1 MKPITVAQIMQWT
14 GGEKLAGSL
23 SAAVRGVSIDSR
35 SVKPGELFV
44 PLKGERVDGH
54 EFAADA
60 LARGAAAV
68 LVARDWVENVI
79 NQLDK
84 AALAAGEFGLVAVQD
99 TLSAL
104 QDLAREYRSLFSP
117 SIIAITG
124 STGKTS
130 TKDMTASI
138 LSQMGPTLKSLG
150 NFNNEIGLP
159 LTLLRLDES
168 HKTAVVEMGM
178 RGPGQIR
185 LLTEL
190 ARPRVGI
197 VTNVGTV
204 HMELLGSQKAIQ
216 KAKQELIEAMEPGSV
231 AVLNG
236 DDPLVKEM
244 ASAAAD
250 KEIIYYGWQEGPQ
263 DTSSRDNWVTAEH
276 VVSRGEEGVTFDLCY
291 QGESVA
297 VRLPLPGKYQVSNA
311 LAAAAGALAVGATL
325 DQVQAGLGGTSLSK
339 MRMELIPW
347 LGGGLVINDAY
358 NANPTSM
365 AAALHTAKEIAGSR
379 RLVLVLGDMLELG
392 DLSQEAH
399 REIGRQ
405 AAELDP
411 TYLITVGR
419 LAQEYGKG
427 AQAAGLDGAKIE
439 YCLDLE
445 DAQEA
450 VLQLARPGDV
460 ILVKGSRGLALE
472 HVVESLCARL

>member
-1 MKPITVAQIMQWT
+1 MKPITVAQIIQWT
-14 GGEKLAGSL
+14 AGEKLAGSL
-23 SAAVRGVSIDSR
+23 SAAVQGVSIDSR
-35 SVKPGELFV
+35 LIRSGELFI
-44 PLKGERVDGH
+44 PLRGERVDGH

-60 LARGAAAV
+60 LARGAAAA
-68 LVARDWVENVI
+68 LVAKDWAETVV
-79 NQLDK
+79 NQLPEAD
-84 AALAAGEFGLVAVQD
+84 LVEGKFSLIAVDD

-104 QDLAREYRSLFSP
+104 QALAKGYRSLFFP
-117 SIIAITG
+117 AVIAITG

-138 LSQMGPTLKSLG
+138 LRQMGPALKSQG
-150 NFNNEIGLP
+150 NYNNEIGLP
-159 LTLLRLDES
+159 LTLLQLDES

-178 RGPGQIR
+178 RGLGQIR
-185 LLTEL
+185 QLTEL
-190 ARPRVGI
+190 ARPQVGI
-197 VTNVGTV
+197 ITNVGTV

-216 KAKQELIEAMEPGSV
+216 RAKQELIESMEPGSV
-231 AVLNG
+231 AVLNA

-244 ASAAAD
+244 AQAGAD
-250 KEIIYYGWQEGPQ
+250 KKVIYYGWQKVPE
-263 DTSSRDNWVTAEH
+263 DSSSRDNWVTARH
-276 VVSRGEEGVTFDLCY
+276 VVSRGEDGVNFDLCY
-291 QGESVA
+291 RDESVA
-297 VRLPLPGKYQVSNA
+297 IELPVPGKYQVSNA

-325 DQVQAGLGGTSLSK
+325 AQVQTGLAAASLSN

-365 AAALHTAKEIAGSR
+365 AAALHTAKEIAGRR

-392 DLSQEAH
+392 DLSREAH
-399 REIGRQ
+399 REIGQ
-405 AAELDP
+405 KAALLEP
-411 TYLITVGR
+411 TYLITVGT

-427 AQAAGLDGAKIE
+427 AQAAGLDGARIE

>member
-44 PLKGERVDGH
+44 PLEGERVDGH

-216 KAKQELIEAMEPGSV
+216 KAKQELIEAM
-231 AVLNG
+231 
-236 DDPLVKEM
+236 
-244 ASAAAD
+244 
-250 KEIIYYGWQEGPQ
+250 
-263 DTSSRDNWVTAEH
+263 
-276 VVSRGEEGVTFDLCY
+276 
-291 QGESVA
+291 
-297 VRLPLPGKYQVSNA
+297 
-311 LAAAAGALAVGATL
+311 
-325 DQVQAGLGGTSLSK
+325 
-339 MRMELIPW
+339 
-347 LGGGLVINDAY
+347 
-358 NANPTSM
+358 
-365 AAALHTAKEIAGSR
+365 
-379 RLVLVLGDMLELG
+379 
-392 DLSQEAH
+392 
-399 REIGRQ
+399 
-405 AAELDP
+405 
-411 TYLITVGR
+411 
-419 LAQEYGKG
+419 
-427 AQAAGLDGAKIE
+427 
-439 YCLDLE
+439 
-445 DAQEA
+445 
-450 VLQLARPGDV
+450 
-460 ILVKGSRGLALE
+460 
-472 HVVESLCARL
+472 